1 MTTAPGPASWQD
13 IVSANTARG
22 LSRAYAVWSRT
33 AIRRGNEPR
42 FRQNA
47 ERAVYWRG
55 QAAASTRASRAAR

>member
-33 AIRRGNEPR
+33 AIRRGNPER
-42 FRQNA
+42 FSQNA
-47 ERAVYWRG
+47 ESAVYWRD
-55 QAAASTRASRAAR
+55 QATARTSRSRAAR